1 MQSIWH
7 PDGGSFFLWQTC
19 SKGKA
24 CTPQALLVLALL
36 ELTQRYQPLTRSLT
50 SFCPPVN
57 NLHNHQKLFQGWF
70 SSGRG
75 LEKYHL
81 PCLPLYLT
89 LPGTMPHQKPITKPL
104 NLKLSQPI
112 PEDIITSNFHSAPY
126 FPHKIKLFQGWFCS
140 GGGLA

>member
-7 PDGGSFFLWQTC
+7 PEGGSFFLWQTC

-50 SFCPPVN
+50 SFCTPVN

-75 LEKYHL
+75 LE
-81 PCLPLYLT
+81 
-89 LPGTMPHQKPITKPL
+89 
-104 NLKLSQPI
+104 
-112 PEDIITSNFHSAPY
+112 
-126 FPHKIKLFQGWFCS
+126 
-140 GGGLA
+140 